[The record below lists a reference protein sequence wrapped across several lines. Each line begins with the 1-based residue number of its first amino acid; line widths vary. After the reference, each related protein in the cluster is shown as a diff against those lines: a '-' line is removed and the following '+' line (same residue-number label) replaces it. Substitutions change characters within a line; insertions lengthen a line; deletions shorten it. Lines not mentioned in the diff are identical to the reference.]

1 MPMTPEILEI
11 RNLARDFANAELRP
25 HAEAWDAAG
34 SFDDAL
40 PSKIAELGFFGMLL
54 PEDRGGMGFDMATYM
69 AALEELAWGEAGAA
83 LLVAENVIAAD
94 IIAHHGSDAAREQW
108 LARLTAGDATAC
120 FAAGADARV
129 SNDRIEGSAR
139 FVMNGARANIAI
151 VGTATGPY
159 ATDGFTATSGAAPLG
174 LRTIGVADL
183 AFDGAAAKLDTP
195 TADTPVAALSIAAIA
210 TGIAQAALDHAVG
223 YANEREQFGQPIR
236 MFEGIQ
242 EKLAEMATRV
252 AAARALIEHAAAEP
266 ASSAAAA
273 MAKLCA
279 ATGAM
284 FVTTEAVQIFGG
296 YGYMRDYPVEKLMRD
311 AKAMELLHGSNETQR
326 ARIAEALYA

>member
-1 MPMTPEILEI
+1 MSTAPEILEI

-25 HAEAWDAAG
+25 HTEAWDAEG
-34 SFDDAL
+34 SFDATL
-40 PSKIAELGFFGMLL
+40 PGKIAELGFFGMLL
-54 PEDRGGMGFDMATYM
+54 PEDKGGMGFDVATYV

-94 IIAHHGSDAAREQW
+94 IIAHHGTDAARAQW
-108 LARLTAGDATAC
+108 LEPLTSGAATAC
-120 FAAGADARV
+120 FAAADARV
-129 SNDRIEGSAR
+129 NGDRIQGSAR
-139 FVMNGARANIAI
+139 FIVNGARANLAI
-151 VGTATGPY
+151 VATEAGTY
-159 ATDGFTATSGAAPLG
+159 ATDGFTANIDAAPLG

-183 AFDGAAAKLDTP
+183 TLDGAAVKLDT
-195 TADTPVAALSIAAIA
+195 AAAETPVAALSIAAVA
-210 TGIAQAALDHAVG
+210 TGIAQAALDHAVR
-223 YANEREQFGQPIR
+223 YANEREQFGRPIR

-242 EKLAEMATRV
+242 AKLAEMATRV
-252 AAARALIEHAAAEP
+252 AAARALTANAAVDPANVAE
-266 ASSAAAA
+266 AA
-273 MAKLCA
+273 MAKLFA

-326 ARIAEALYA
+326 TRIAEALYA